1 MGKNLKKFT
10 DHSNYNTYI
19 TGQNAILPNVSY
31 CNVQDEVHYNPL
43 TYTTR
48 ELLTILHNILKYIAN
63 KYGTSIRNI
72 LDSKLES
79 IAQNFNIRLRNIAGI
94 GVADMTVYQPRTN
107 ARLID
112 IDISLAIQINIEI
125 RYQGNVYFG
134 DCMFISGELDEW
146 GEYYVCK
153 GEISIDQ
160 TYGEGEDI
168 DISPIENSICILIP
182 KTVTCLTSN
191 EYSQLRVAYIDD
203 NEDYSL
209 DPPIGYEV
217 ITSDFGVNQE
227 CLSLSLFEYR
237 YEEIQDD
244 VNAAVVLQ
252 RDCKFSILQGDF
264 SIFSSLDQYRIP
276 ISIKQHEFLTNYQEY
291 L

>member
-1 MGKNLKKFT
+1 
-10 DHSNYNTYI
+10 
-19 TGQNAILPNVSY
+19 
-31 CNVQDEVHYNPL
+31 
-43 TYTTR
+43 
-48 ELLTILHNILKYIAN
+48 
-63 KYGTSIRNI
+63 
-72 LDSKLES
+72 
-79 IAQNFNIRLRNIAGI
+79 
-94 GVADMTVYQPRTN
+94 MTVYQPRTN

-217 ITSDFGVNQE
+217 ITSDFGVN
-227 CLSLSLFEYR
+227 
-237 YEEIQDD
+237 
-244 VNAAVVLQ
+244 
-252 RDCKFSILQGDF
+252 
-264 SIFSSLDQYRIP
+264 
-276 ISIKQHEFLTNYQEY
+276 
-291 L
+291 